1 MPDYPDH
8 IIKVERAP
16 EKAEFN
22 STYDNA
28 ALVYYLAGRSG
39 LYYNVHN
46 TSTDHFAV
54 VYMIVAG
61 IYPDNSSI
69 GEYNQLDVAWGIST
83 TGDVADTQ
91 WLGERI
97 IWRIQ
102 VIHPDYLK
110 NIRINPGESF
120 VTYLY
125 NYKETQIIIEI
136 ILFYA
141 YYLME

>member
-28 ALVYYLAGRSG
+28 ALVYDLAGRSG

-61 IYPDNSSI
+61 SLIQTIQALENI
-69 GEYNQLDVAWGIST
+69 INWM
-83 TGDVADTQ
+83 
-91 WLGERI
+91 WLGGFPQLE
-97 IWRIQ
+97 
-102 VIHPDYLK
+102 
-110 NIRINPGESF
+110 
-120 VTYLY
+120 
-125 NYKETQIIIEI
+125 
-136 ILFYA
+136 
-141 YYLME
+141 M